1 MALSVVAFT
10 FFFSHA
16 HSQSERK
23 QLTQVYTGIF
33 SLFLSEDMD
42 QGGGVLEL
50 HTQEL
55 KMPHTMI
62 MQDFGRWSSR
72 TM

>member
-1 MALSVVAFT
+1 
-10 FFFSHA
+10 
-16 HSQSERK
+16 
-23 QLTQVYTGIF
+23 
-33 SLFLSEDMD
+33 MD

-55 KMPHTMI
+55 KMPHAMI

-72 TM
+72 IRSQPLLPSA